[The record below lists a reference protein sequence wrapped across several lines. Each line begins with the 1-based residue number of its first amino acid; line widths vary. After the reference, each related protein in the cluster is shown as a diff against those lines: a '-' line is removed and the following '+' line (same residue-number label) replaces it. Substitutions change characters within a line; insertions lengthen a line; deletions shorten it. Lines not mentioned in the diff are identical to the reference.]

1 MSKFAELLAELNAA
15 ETGAQDMAK
24 SLTAAPAKDDKA
36 VVAAAA
42 EAGALTPEEQEA
54 AEAEAAA
61 KDGAEGGE
69 GAPAGDDKDGKPAP
83 IMAKSE
89 AAEGADLDAKKYVD
103 ATEMLKAMQ
112 NTLDQHG
119 DVLSKAF
126 TPLMN
131 TIKSQGEMIKS
142 LHEQMQ
148 ALGGQGRGRR
158 AVVQVAGIDKGGLSD
173 AGTLA
178 KSQAEGAGLTPA
190 EFMVKANAAFDNK
203 KITGLDLTAIDV
215 AIRGGQGIPPHLV
228 SKVALAG

>member
-24 SLTAAPAKDDKA
+24 SLTAAPAKDDQA

-61 KDGAEGGE
+61 KAAEGGE

-83 IMAKSE
+83 VMAKSE
-89 AAEGADLDAKKYVD
+89 AAEGAGLDEKKYVD
-103 ATEMLKAMQ
+103 ATEMLKSMQ
-112 NTLDQHG
+112 DTLDAHG

-148 ALGGQGRGRR
+148 TLGGQGRGRR
-158 AVVQVAGIDKGGLSD
+158 AVVSVAGIDKGGLSD
-173 AGTLA
+173 ASTLA
-178 KSQAEGAGLTPA
+178 KSQHEEAGMSPA
-190 EFMVKANAAFDNK
+190 EFMVKANVAFDNK

-215 AIRGGQGIPPHLV
+215 AIRGGQGIPAHLV